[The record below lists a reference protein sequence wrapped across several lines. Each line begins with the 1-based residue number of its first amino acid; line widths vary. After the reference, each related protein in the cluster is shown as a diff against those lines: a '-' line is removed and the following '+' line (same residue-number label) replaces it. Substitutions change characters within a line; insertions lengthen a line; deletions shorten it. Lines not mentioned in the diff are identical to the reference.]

1 MVIFLLIVITV
12 LFIIATV
19 VLSDIRYEIKKSN
32 KLLEDELK
40 LLNYHTFEGLKR
52 IVHHIDR
59 LDNINQNKQNSSGEN
74 LENRENN

>member
-1 MVIFLLIVITV
+1 MEILLLVIVTV
-12 LFIIATV
+12 LCIVATV
-19 VLSDIRYEIKKSN
+19 ILSDIRYEIKKSN

-59 LDNINQNKQNSSGEN
+59 IDNINQNKQETSGEN
-74 LENRENN
+74 LENGENN